1 MQFEPDLSKELKPF
15 SNLLTGPVVDLSL
28 FLCTGHLF
36 MVEQRLD
43 LLPYASFQLNQIL
56 QRTYIPLNEGQFLVQ
71 DSKVLSEVEI
81 FIP

>member
-1 MQFEPDLSKELKPF
+1 MQFKSDLSEDVKPF

-56 QRTYIPLNEGQFLVQ
+56 QRTHVPFNEGQFLVQ
-71 DSKVLSEVEI
+71 DSEVLSEVEI
-81 FIP
+81 LFP